1 MKKIYLF
8 IFCAVSLLNN
18 EVNAQCPTATF
29 TSNAPQ
35 CIGTAINFTYTGV
48 GTGGTNIT
56 YQWDFGAGATP
67 STSTA
72 QNPTGIVY
80 STSGNKTITL
90 NVRYTGIGGLGGCA
104 NNVTTNT
111 QTITINATPTASF
124 TSTAPQCTGLAVN
137 FTNTGTSAGVT
148 WAWNFGIGAA
158 PANSTAQNPAGVI
171 YSSAGSKIVTLTT
184 TNTTTNCTGAASQTI
199 NINKTPVASFTSTAP
214 QCVNAAVTFTNT
226 GTSDSTYTYSWDF
239 GPEASPAN
247 STSQNPTAIN
257 YATSGIKPITF
268 EIKTTQGC
276 SNSTVK
282 NITINATPIAD
293 FTSTAPQCT
302 GLNVDFTNTGTSAGV
317 TWAWSFGSGATPAT
331 SVSNNPTGVVYST
344 SGSKIVSLI
353 TTNSTTGCSDTITQ
367 TINIKKTPTVS
378 FTSTAP
384 QCVNTAVSFTNTGDS
399 DSTYTYNWDFGAGV
413 SPANSISQ
421 NPTGVIYTTSGTK
434 SVTFKIETTEGCSN
448 STVNNIAIEAKP
460 NASFSST
467 APKCTLDTVEFTNT
481 SIDTT
486 TNATYLWSLGS
497 GGIAISAPLSSQNFI
512 KLNNSGVIYS
522 TAGTKIV
529 TLIVTNNNSNSCADT
544 ISKTININQTPS
556 INFTTTYANP
566 NKCVNAPVNYTN
578 TGSTGVTLSYNWDF
592 GNDAKPSSSSAEN
605 PKGIIYSSSGIKT
618 TTFEIKSVEGCF
630 SSMTQTFTI
639 AATPVA
645 NFTSTAPQCTGVPVN
660 FTATGSVSNVNLAW
674 KFGANALP
682 TVSTGTVSTVS
693 GVFYSVAGVK
703 TVTLIV
709 TNPNNCA
716 DTSIQTINI
725 NQTPA
730 ASFTTNASQCVG
742 APVAFTNTGS
752 TGGFIAPGSTGGQW
766 SYSWDFGPNASPRS
780 SSSENP
786 VGITY
791 SSGGNKLVTHTVYN
805 QYCTKTDTQTVVT
818 IYALPIANAGKD
830 TTICANTSVK
840 IGTPKIGNDIYSWFA
855 TSTLDNGNIPQPTA
869 TPIASNTQYIV
880 TVTNLATNC
889 VNKDTVGVTMLAPLV
904 ANAGADVVICR
915 YDSVQLGAALVKG
928 QKYIWSSTAGL
939 SDKTSPNPMASPDS
953 TIIYKL
959 TVTGNYLTTGV
970 SCPAV
975 TDEVMVTVHQLPIV
989 KAGPNDSITKGS
1001 SIQLVA
1007 TGGLQYEWTPP
1018 NGLSNPGINTPV
1030 ASPEITTKYT
1040 VHVVD
1045 IYGCKNED
1053 SVLVTVLIPAVW
1065 VPNAFTPNGDGKDD
1079 IFIVRGQ
1086 GINDFDFGVFNRWG
1100 EQIFHSNNMASGW
1113 DGTRPVTGENLP
1125 PGAYVYYIKGVKTN
1139 NEAVNIKG
1147 MVNLIR

>member
-1 MKKIYLF
+1 MKKL
-8 IFCAVSLLNN
+8 CLLVFGITLLYGN
-18 EVNAQCPTATF
+18 VGIAQCVVDF
-29 TSNAPQ
+29 STSSDQ
-35 CIGTAINFTYTGV
+35 CSALPVAVNFTYS
-48 GTGGTNIT
+48 GTNNGGPCGVT
-56 YQWDFGAGATP
+56 YNWNFGAGATPATSTAQNPSVSYSTAGAKTVSLTVTAIGGFGCGGASCAGGVTTTKIINIATKPNVSFTSTGPKCVNSSVDFTNKANNAGQDSLTYNWDFGAGATP
-67 STSTA
+67 RTSTA
-72 QNPTGIVY
+72 QNPKGI
-80 STSGNKTITL
+80 
-90 NVRYTGIGGLGGCA
+90 
-104 NNVTTNT
+104 
-111 QTITINATPTASF
+111 
-124 TSTAPQCTGLAVN
+124 
-137 FTNTGTSAGVT
+137 
-148 WAWNFGIGAA
+148 
-158 PANSTAQNPAGVI
+158 I
-171 YSSAGSKIVTLTT
+171 YS
-184 TNTTTNCTGAASQTI
+184 
-199 NINKTPVASFTSTAP
+199 
-214 QCVNAAVTFTNT
+214 
-226 GTSDSTYTYSWDF
+226 
-239 GPEASPAN
+239 
-247 STSQNPTAIN
+247 
-257 YATSGIKPITF
+257 
-268 EIKTTQGC
+268 
-276 SNSTVK
+276 
-282 NITINATPIAD
+282 
-293 FTSTAPQCT
+293 
-302 GLNVDFTNTGTSAGV
+302 
-317 TWAWSFGSGATPAT
+317 
-331 SVSNNPTGVVYST
+331 
-344 SGSKIVSLI
+344 
-353 TTNSTTGCSDTITQ
+353 
-367 TINIKKTPTVS
+367 
-378 FTSTAP
+378 
-384 QCVNTAVSFTNTGDS
+384 
-399 DSTYTYNWDFGAGV
+399 
-413 SPANSISQ
+413 
-421 NPTGVIYTTSGTK
+421 TSGTK
-434 SVTFKIETTEGCSN
+434 SVTFQIANSIGC
-448 STVNNIAIEAKP
+448 VNTSVQNIAIEATP
-460 NASFSST
+460 TASFSST

-481 SIDTT
+481 STDSAGAIYSWSFGSGATALSALNSLNFLKPNSGVVYSTAGTKIITLIVTNNNSKSCADTVTQTININKTPIVNFSSTAPKCVNAVVNFTNTGDSDSTYTYNWDFGAGASPANSISQKPTGIIYATSGTKSVTFKIQT
-486 TNATYLWSLGS
+486 TEGCSNSTVKNITIEATPIANFSSTAPKCTLDTVEFTNTSTDTINPSYLWSLGS
-497 GGIAISAPLSSQNFI
+497 GGTAISAPLNSQNFI

-522 TAGTKIV
+522 TAGTKII
-529 TLIVTNNNSNSCADT
+529 TLIVTNSNSNNCADT
-544 ISKTININQTPS
+544 ITQTININQTPTV
-556 INFTTTYANP
+556 NFTTAFTNP

-578 TGSTGVTLSYNWDF
+578 TGSTGSTLSYNWDF
-592 GNDAKPSSSSAEN
+592 GNEAKPSSSSAEN
-605 PKGIIYSSSGIKT
+605 PKGVIYSSSGIKT
-618 TTFEIKSVEGCF
+618 TTFEVKSVEGCF

-639 AATPVA
+639 ATTPIA

-660 FTATGSVSNVNLAW
+660 YTATGTTSNVNFVW
-674 KFGANALP
+674 NFGANASP
-682 TVSTGTVSTVS
+682 TFSNTAVSKVS
-693 GVFYSVAGVK
+693 GVFYSVAGVQ

-730 ASFTTNASQCVG
+730 ASFTTNAPQCVG
-742 APVAFTNTGS
+742 LPLAFTNTGS

-766 SYSWDFGPNASPRS
+766 SYGWDFGPDASPRS

-818 IYALPIANAGKD
+818 IYALPVANAGKD

-869 TPIASNTQYIV
+869 TPVASNTQYIV
-880 TVTNLATNC
+880 TVTNPITNC
-889 VNKDTVGVTMLAPLV
+889 VNKDTVSVTMLAPLV

-928 QKYIWSSTAGL
+928 QKYIWSPMAGL
-939 SDKTSPNPMASPDS
+939 SDKTSPNPTASPDS

-989 KAGPNDSITKGS
+989 NAGPNDSITKGS

-1079 IFIVRGQ
+1079 VFIVRGQ
-1086 GINDFDFGVFNRWG
+1086 GINDFEFGVFNRWG
-1100 EQIFHSNNMASGW
+1100 EQIFHSNNMATGW